1 MIGQLWS
8 DIFPQPEQHARDKQM
23 THVISE
29 GIEWN
34 ARVPVLDLKKG
45 GARLYDVKAYPVR
58 AGRRAQDSITSVVVY
73 MHEVTEEVMTFLSL
87 IDCNREL
94 QLIKESLEEQTCAL
108 DSANRMLKQSYSE
121 LQDENARLNVLAVV
135 DVMTGLPNYRAFNER
150 LHTETKH
157 AVLSG
162 RPLSLLIFDVDNFK
176 QYNDQFGHPQGDEL
190 LRQIAM
196 VLRDNIR
203 ATDFPA
209 RYGGEEFAVLLPR
222 TDKFG
227 AVVVAERLR
236 SKIAAYPMP
245 NRLTTVSLG
254 IAEFPSDCQGVDE
267 IVAKADKA
275 MYVAKSYGK
284 NTTCLWSRDQHSSL
298 NQDNGSVF
306 GGQKDEECVPV
317 LSTQAVRTI
326 APDSRRIL
334 VVDKDEMVSATIRE
348 ALQDNGYTVV
358 TSPTGRV
365 ALSKIAEGGGMYDAI
380 LTEVA
385 LPDRTG
391 FELREQAQVLQPGIP
406 VVFMSTLAHK
416 DWSRKT
422 GRYY

>member
-1 MIGQLWS
+1 
-8 DIFPQPEQHARDKQM
+8 
-23 THVISE
+23 
-29 GIEWN
+29 
-34 ARVPVLDLKKG
+34 
-45 GARLYDVKAYPVR
+45 VR
-58 AGRRAQDSITSVVVY
+58 AGRRAIDNVTSVVVY

-94 QLIKESLEEQTCAL
+94 QLVKESLEAQTSAL
-108 DSANRMLKQSYSE
+108 DSANRLLKQSYSE

-157 AVLSG
+157 AVLTG

-196 VLRDNIR
+196 LLRDNIR

-245 NRLTTVSLG
+245 NRMTTVSLG

-275 MYVAKSYGK
+275 MYVAKSHGK

-298 NQDNGSVF
+298 DHDDGSVF

-317 LSTQAVRTI
+317 TSTRQFRPVPTT
-326 APDSRRIL
+326 SMRRVL
-334 VVDKDEMVSATIRE
+334 VVDKDEMVAATLRE
-348 ALQDNGYTVV
+348 ALQDNGYIVV

-365 ALSKIAEGGGMYDAI
+365 ALSKIAEGCGAYDAM
-380 LTEVA
+380 LTEIA

-391 FELREQAQVLQPGIP
+391 FELREQAQVLQPGLP
-406 VVFMSTLAHK
+406 VVFMSTIAHK
-416 DWSRKT
+416 EWSRKPT
-422 GRYY
+422 DLTEEAILAKPLHIATILDILARVIDNSEHPQATAAAA